1 LQQCILQKIGKKINV
16 AANKFDANFALSDLI
31 NL

>member
-1 LQQCILQKIGKKINV
+1 MYFAKNRKKINV